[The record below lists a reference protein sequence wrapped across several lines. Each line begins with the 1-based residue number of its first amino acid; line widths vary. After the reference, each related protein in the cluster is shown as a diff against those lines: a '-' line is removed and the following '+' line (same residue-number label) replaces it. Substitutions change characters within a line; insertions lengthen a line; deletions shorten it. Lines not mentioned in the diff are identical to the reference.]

1 MNPRTSRTLAL
12 LAASMLAGTIYTDSR
27 NRRVRSERADPHT
40 PLTTREKQAKNRAKR
55 NRSRK

>member
-1 MNPRTSRTLAL
+1 MAL

-27 NRRVRSERADPHT
+27 NRRARSERMDPHT

-55 NRSRK
+55 RRGK